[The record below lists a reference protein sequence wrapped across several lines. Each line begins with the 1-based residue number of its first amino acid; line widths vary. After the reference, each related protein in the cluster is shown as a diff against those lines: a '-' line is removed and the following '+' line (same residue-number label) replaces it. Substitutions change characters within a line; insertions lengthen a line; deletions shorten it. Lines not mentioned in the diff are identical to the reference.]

1 MVNDLLEQAQLLD
14 NDEQIALVEAIW
26 DGIVKR
32 EAASPVTPAQKAELD
47 RRLVAYLNNPDDV
60 VEWEDVKIRA
70 MANLKKRLSLSNF
83 NHWRNLI

>member
-32 EAASPVTPAQKAELD
+32 GAASPVTPAQKAELD
-47 RRLVAYLNNPDDV
+47 RRLAAYLNNPDDV
-60 VEWEDVKIRA
+60 VAWEDVKIRA
-70 MANLKKRLSLSNF
+70 MANLKK
-83 NHWRNLI
+83 